1 MKVGDLVKYRS
12 WKIGDD
18 DPKSLP
24 IERRGWD
31 TFGVILEIGDWKVG
45 ETVAPGEGLIVYT
58 LKGEFC
64 EWRSKDASVIS
75 ETESISYCRQRSSN
89 KPINSNISNY

>member
-1 MKVGDLVKYRS
+1 
-12 WKIGDD
+12 
-18 DPKSLP
+18 
-24 IERRGWD
+24 
-31 TFGVILEIGDWKVG
+31 
-45 ETVAPGEGLIVYT
+45 T